1 MTSFNCS
8 FSSLRKK
15 IKKVYPMNW
24 KIIHDF
30 DQFEAIDLYRVLK
43 LRQDVF
49 IIEQD
54 CIYDDID
61 TLDLVSRHILLYDHE
76 SLAAYCRIVPAGK
89 KFDAPSIGRV
99 IVNPKY
105 RSLGIGKKLMKK
117 AMKLL
122 NGENVSRVVI
132 EAQEHLERFYQS
144 LGFHKRSEPYD
155 VDGINH
161 ILMDINIER

>member
-1 MTSFNCS
+1 MS
-8 FSSLRKK
+8 
-15 IKKVYPMNW
+15 W
-24 KIIHDF
+24 KIIHEF
-30 DQFEAIDLYRVLK
+30 DQFDAIDLFRVLK

-61 TLDLVSRHILLYDHE
+61 TLDPISRHILLYDNE
-76 SLAAYCRIVPAGK
+76 LLVAYCRIVPGGE
-89 KFDAPSIGRV
+89 KFDVPSIGRV
-99 IVNPKY
+99 VVNPKY
-105 RSLGIGKKLMKK
+105 RSLGKGKELMEK
-117 AMKLL
+117 AMELL
-122 NGENVSRVVI
+122 RGENESKVVI

-161 ILMDINIER
+161 IQMVIQFER

>member
-1 MTSFNCS
+1 MT
-8 FSSLRKK
+8 
-15 IKKVYPMNW
+15 W
-24 KIIHDF
+24 KIIHEF
-30 DQFEAIDLYRVLK
+30 HQFEAIDLYRVLK

-61 TLDLVSRHILLYDHE
+61 TLDIVSRHLLLFDE
-76 SLAAYCRIVPAGK
+76 DSLVAYCRIVPESK

-99 IVNPKY
+99 VVNTKF
-105 RSLGIGKKLMKK
+105 RDLGKGKEVMIK
-117 AMKLL
+117 ALELL
-122 NGENVSRVVI
+122 RRENALRIVI

-144 LGFHKRSEPYD
+144 LGFQKRSEPYD

-161 ILMDINIER
+161 ILMDINFER

>member
-1 MTSFNCS
+1 
-8 FSSLRKK
+8 
-15 IKKVYPMNW
+15 MNW
-24 KIIHDF
+24 KIINEF

-61 TLDLVSRHILLYDHE
+61 TIDLVSRHLLLYDHE
-76 SLAAYCRIVPAGK
+76 SLVAYCRIVPGGE

-99 IVNPKY
+99 IVNPNY
-105 RSLGIGKKLMKK
+105 RNLGKGKELMEKS
-117 AMKLL
+117 MDLL
-122 NGENVSRVVI
+122 RKENVLKVVI
-132 EAQEHLERFYQS
+132 EAQEHLEKFYQS
-144 LGFHKRSEPYD
+144 LGFFKRSEPYD

-161 ILMDINIER
+161 ILMDIYFER

>member
-15 IKKVYPMNW
+15 IKKVYRMNW
-24 KIIHDF
+24 KIIHEF
-30 DQFEAIDLYRVLK
+30 DQFEAIDLYWALK

-61 TLDLVSRHILLYDHE
+61 ALDPVSRHLLLYDND
-76 SLAAYCRIVPAGK
+76 SLAAYCRIVPGGK

-105 RSLGIGKKLMKK
+105 RSLGLGKKLMGK
-117 AMKLL
+117 ALDILSDEK
-122 NGENVSRVVI
+122 ESKVVI
-132 EAQEHLERFYQS
+132 EAQEYLENFYHS
-144 LGFHKRSEPYD
+144 MGFHKRSEPYD

-161 ILMDINIER
+161 ILMDIDIEH